1 MKIVGYILA
10 GIVALALLIAVAFAL
25 ELGGLQWKKFFAP
38 KHEAVRREVF
48 KQTRS
53 FNEAKLQ
60 ELTKYRLEYMRSKD
74 PAEKGAI
81 ASTIRL
87 AFADY
92 DTSMLPSELQAFVE
106 EVKYK

>member
-60 ELTKYRLEYMRSKD
+60 ELTKYRLEYMLSKD

>member
-1 MKIVGYILA
+1 MKKLKYILT
-10 GIVALALLIAVAFAL
+10 GFTVVGLLVTGLFAL
-25 ELGGLQWKKFFAP
+25 KLGGLQWKKFFAP

-92 DTSMLPSELQAFVE
+92 DTSMLPSELQAFIE
-106 EVKYK
+106 EIKYK

>member
-1 MKIVGYILA
+1 MKSVLIMLA
-10 GIVALALLIAVAFAL
+10 SIAALVVVLFLL

-38 KHEAVRREVF
+38 RHEAVRREIF

-60 ELTKYRLEYMRSKD
+60 ELTKYRLEYMRSED
-74 PAEKGAI
+74 PTEKGAI

-92 DTSMLPSELQAFVE
+92 DTSMLPEELQVFVE
-106 EVKYK
+106 DVRYK